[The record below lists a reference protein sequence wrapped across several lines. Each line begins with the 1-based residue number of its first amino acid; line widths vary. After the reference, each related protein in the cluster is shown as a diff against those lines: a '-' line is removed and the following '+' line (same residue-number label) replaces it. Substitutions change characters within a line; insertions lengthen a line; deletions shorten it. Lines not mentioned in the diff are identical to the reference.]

1 MIQRIQSFYLVL
13 AVCAFAL
20 CFMFPVAS
28 FEATGEGSETKV
40 VSQLNLISRADAGES
55 DMLRQVEMG
64 ESLVT
69 MPQRGVV
76 SMWPMAAL
84 AAVAGLLSLFSIF
97 LFKKRM
103 VQVRVVAFAF
113 LLNVVYLFIL
123 FIGPVDKFAEQVGR
137 IGSMVQAEQVDITY
151 SVATWA
157 AVASLLLLYLAQ
169 RAIKRDEAKVRA
181 ADRLR

>member
-28 FEATGEGSETKV
+28 FETTGESATQV
-40 VSQLNLISRADAGES
+40 VSQLYLVPRADSGETEV
-55 DMLRQVEMG
+55 LHQIEMG

-69 MPQRGVV
+69 MPQR
-76 SMWPMAAL
+76 SASTATWPL
-84 AAVAGLLSLFSIF
+84 VLVAAVAGVLTLVSIF
-97 LFKKRM
+97 LFKNRM
-103 VQVRVVAFAF
+103 RQVRVVACAF
-113 LLNVVYLFIL
+113 LLTVVYLFVL
-123 FIGPVDKFAEQVGR
+123 FIGTVDHYAGQVAR
-137 IGSMVQAEQVDITY
+137 IGAMVQAEPVKTTY

-157 AVASLLLLYLAQ
+157 AVAAVALLFLAQ